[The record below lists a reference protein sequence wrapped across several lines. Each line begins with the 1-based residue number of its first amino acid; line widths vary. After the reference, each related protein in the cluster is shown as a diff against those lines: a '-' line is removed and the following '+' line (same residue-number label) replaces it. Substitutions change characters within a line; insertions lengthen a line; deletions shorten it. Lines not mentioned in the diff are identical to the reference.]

1 MKAEL
6 TLGDIFSDSGA
17 AGGLADGHDPY
28 RQLIERMPAAIYVKD
43 LAGRYTLANPLACRA
58 LGRPEGVSGLTDHDL
73 LPREVAD
80 LLHQHDVEV
89 IESGSTIEYEEVV
102 ERNGF
107 TAAYL
112 SVKFPL
118 ISAAGDVIGVC
129 GVSTDITARKSAENA
144 RRESEERFTR
154 FMQHLPGLAWI
165 KDAAG
170 RYVFANETA
179 SKAFQT
185 KLADLYGRRDDQLF
199 PPEIA
204 AQFHENDELAFA
216 SEQGIQ
222 TVESLA
228 QSDGITHYSLVNKFP
243 IPDSSGVPTWI
254 GGMAIDVTER
264 RRAGRS
270 PSFPG
275 RDCRVV
281 ERRDRE
287 HHPGRKNHFLERGRG
302 ADVRLSGRRGDRTL
316 DHDLHSARA
325 PSGRRGN
332 PQSLAAGRA
341 SRTLRGGPP
350 D

>member
-6 TLGDIFSDSGA
+6 TLGDILSDSGA

-28 RQLIERMPAAIYVKD
+28 RQLIERMPAAVYVKD

-144 RRESEERFTR
+144 R
-154 FMQHLPGLAWI
+154 A
-165 KDAAG
+165 
-170 RYVFANETA
+170 
-179 SKAFQT
+179 
-185 KLADLYGRRDDQLF
+185 
-199 PPEIA
+199 
-204 AQFHENDELAFA
+204 
-216 SEQGIQ
+216 
-222 TVESLA
+222 
-228 QSDGITHYSLVNKFP
+228 
-243 IPDSSGVPTWI
+243 
-254 GGMAIDVTER
+254 
-264 RRAGRS
+264 
-270 PSFPG
+270 
-275 RDCRVV
+275 
-281 ERRDRE
+281 
-287 HHPGRKNHFLERGRG
+287 
-302 ADVRLSGRRGDRTL
+302 
-316 DHDLHSARA
+316 
-325 PSGRRGN
+325 
-332 PQSLAAGRA
+332 
-341 SRTLRGGPP
+341 
-350 D
+350 